1 MLQYMVYGTKQ
12 TNCDWLL
19 WMSVNEI
26 CKKKK
31 KSLDLSRCQIVGLAK
46 KTSLNADQEIKEKT
60 VRDILMT

>member
-1 MLQYMVYGTKQ
+1 MALNKQ
-12 TNCDWLL
+12 TVIGCFGCQS
-19 WMSVNEI
+19 M
-26 CKKKK
+26 KFAK